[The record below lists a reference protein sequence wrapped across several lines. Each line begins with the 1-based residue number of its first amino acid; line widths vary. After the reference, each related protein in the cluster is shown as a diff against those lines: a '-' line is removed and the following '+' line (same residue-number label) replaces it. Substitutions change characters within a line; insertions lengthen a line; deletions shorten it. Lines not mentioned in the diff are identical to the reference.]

1 MLNLRRQCIKK
12 CLIFIIIYI
21 FHWEINQIDMH
32 TYIFMIIKI
41 SQYCQPSILT
51 LSQQHYNTLYFI
63 VYSIISHSCQ
73 LIIMKTLIIK
83 WYRLGSRFGS
93 NSRKLNQHWLKPT
106 GICLMSP
113 GPKLLQQLSNIISDL
128 SSLSLFLSIYKV
140 FNFILFI
147 YCLRDF
153 SNRLPN
159 D

>member
-1 MLNLRRQCIKK
+1 M
-12 CLIFIIIYI
+12 
-21 FHWEINQIDMH
+21 
-32 TYIFMIIKI
+32 
-41 SQYCQPSILT
+41 
-51 LSQQHYNTLYFI
+51 YFI

-153 SNRLPN
+153 SNRIPN
-159 D
+159 DWAPLVLPFGNQKRREQWPSRHLLPSHWSGLCVA